1 MSQPVW
7 AAGAYG
13 LPEGVSLGGVLAVLI
28 PAAVVTML
36 LRQAPFSA
44 LALLKNSGFVKL
56 LGYTM
61 PVGVMT
67 VLAVYTLHTEVVL
80 QGQSIIASL
89 VGVGVT
95 VLLHALRRDAA
106 LSIIGGTI
114 AYMLMLNL
122 GGF

>member
-1 MSQPVW
+1 MNQLVC
-7 AAGAYG
+7 AAGSYG
-13 LPEGVSLGGVLAVLI
+13 LPEGVSLSGVLAVLI
-28 PAAVVTML
+28 PAAVVTMV
-36 LRQAPFSA
+36 LRQLPFSA
-44 LALLKNSGFVKL
+44 LSLLKNSGFVKL

-114 AYMLMLNL
+114 AYMLMLNV